1 MRAKKKRKD
10 GESGGRRGGGGEGL
24 SIHPGPG
31 ELVRQGR
38 RLLVAQILPGKQI

>member
-10 GESGGRRGGGGEGL
+10 GDSEGGGDEGL

-31 ELVRQGR
+31 ELVHQGL